1 MGRVSYTNSIFV
13 TTEATHS
20 SIHQPEFTLWNG
32 LSDDDMA
39 FAARKVDRDGKVIA
53 YNSLTEQIHKLKPA
67 VSRDDKFARLVWE
80 RVLKK
85 PIAKGAAVA

>member
-1 MGRVSYTNSIFV
+1 
-13 TTEATHS
+13 
-20 SIHQPEFTLWNG
+20 
-32 LSDDDMA
+32 MA
-39 FAARKVDRDGKVIA
+39 FAARKVDRDGKMIA
-53 YNSLTEQIHKLKPA
+53 NNSLTEEIHKLKPA

>member
-1 MGRVSYTNSIFV
+1 MVCLTM
-13 TTEATHS
+13 T
-20 SIHQPEFTLWNG
+20 W
-32 LSDDDMA
+32 A

-53 YNSLTEQIHKLKPA
+53 YNSLTEQIDKLKPA

-85 PIAKGAAVA
+85 PIAKGAAGA

>member
-1 MGRVSYTNSIFV
+1 
-13 TTEATHS
+13 
-20 SIHQPEFTLWNG
+20 
-32 LSDDDMA
+32 MA

-67 VSRDDKFARLVWE
+67 VSRDDKFTRLVWE